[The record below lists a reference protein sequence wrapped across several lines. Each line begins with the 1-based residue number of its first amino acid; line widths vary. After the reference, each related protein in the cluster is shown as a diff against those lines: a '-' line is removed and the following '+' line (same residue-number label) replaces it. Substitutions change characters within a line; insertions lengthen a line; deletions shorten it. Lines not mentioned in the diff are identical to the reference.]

1 LADPVDP
8 NNINPIQIVMA
19 DLRFQRNFGIAAHID
34 AGKTTCTERILYY
47 TGMSHK
53 IGEVHDGA
61 ATTDWMEQEK
71 ERGITITSA
80 AVTCF
85 WNFPTQQGLVDAD
98 SKKYKFNIIDTPG
111 HVDFTVEVERS
122 MRVLDGLVALFS
134 AVDGVEP
141 QSETVWRQ
149 ANRYNVPRLGFVNKM
164 DRAGADFLNVV
175 KQVREM
181 LGAKSV
187 PLQLPIGAEDGFKGI
202 VDLVT
207 MKGIIWNDTTQGMT
221 YEEVPIPEDMKEEVD
236 YWRGQLIEA
245 VAEYDDSLMEKFF
258 DNPDTI
264 SETEIHEAIRKAT
277 IDMSIVPM
285 LCGSAF
291 KNKGVQ
297 TMLDCVVRYL
307 PSPVDIEAI
316 KGINPDT
323 NEEITRKPDSKEP
336 FAALAFKI
344 MTDPFVGRLAFFRC
358 YSGKLEA
365 GSYVKNMRSGK
376 NERISRIMQMHANK
390 QNPIEFIE
398 AGDIGAAVGFKEI
411 KTGDTLCDED
421 HPIVLENMFIPE
433 PVISIAVE
441 PKAQADVDKMGLAIS
456 KLVEEDP
463 TLRVKTD
470 EDSGQTILS
479 GMGELHLEIIVDRMK
494 REFKVEINQGAP
506 QVAYKEAFQA
516 TIEHRETLKKQTGG
530 RGKFADII
538 FEFGPADE
546 EWMKENPGKQ
556 FQFVN
561 DIFGGSIPREFVPAI
576 QKGFEQ
582 SMGNG
587 VLANYPVE
595 NMKVRVFDGGFHAVD
610 SDSMSFELCA
620 KSGFR
625 EAARKAKPVLLEPIM
640 RVEVITPEQY
650 MGDVTGD
657 LNRRRGMLEGMD
669 SRAGAQVI
677 KAKVP
682 LSEMFGYVTQLRS
695 LSSGRATSTMEFSHY
710 NPAPNG
716 IAEEVIAKVKG
727 KLNS

>member
-1 LADPVDP
+1 
-8 NNINPIQIVMA
+8 MA

-53 IGEVHDGA
+53 MGEVHEGA

-80 AVTCF
+80 AVTCY
-85 WNFPTQQGLVDAD
+85 WDFPTQQGKSVPDT
-98 SKKYKFNIIDTPG
+98 KKYKFNIIDTPG

-134 AVDGVEP
+134 SVDGVEP

-149 ANRYNVPRLGFVNKM
+149 ANRYNVPRIGFVNKM
-164 DRAGADFLNVV
+164 DRAGADFLMVV

-187 PLQLPIGAEDGFKGI
+187 PLQLPVGAEDNFKGV
-202 VDLVT
+202 VDL
-207 MKGIIWNDTTQGMT
+207 D
-221 YEEVPIPEDMKEEVD
+221 
-236 YWRGQLIEA
+236 
-245 VAEYDDSLMEKFF
+245 
-258 DNPDTI
+258 PDTI
-264 SETEIHEAIRKAT
+264 TEDEMNAAIRKAT
-277 IDMSIVPM
+277 MDMTIVPM
-285 LCGSAF
+285 ICGSAF

-297 TMLDCVVRYL
+297 ALLDCVVRYL
-307 PSPVDIEAI
+307 PSPIDVGAI
-316 KGINPDT
+316 KGIDPDT
-323 NEEITRKPDSKEP
+323 GEEVSRRPDAKEP

-358 YSGKLEA
+358 YSGRLKA

-376 NERISRIMQMHANK
+376 NERISRIMQMYANK
-390 QNPIEFIE
+390 QNPVPEIE

-411 KTGDTLCDED
+411 KTGDTLCDEN

-433 PVISIAVE
+433 PVISVAIE
-441 PKAQADVDKMGLAIS
+441 PKTQADVDKMGMAIS

-463 TLRVKTD
+463 TLRVRTD
-470 EDSGQTILS
+470 EETGQTILS

-494 REFKVEINQGAP
+494 REFKVEINQGNP
-506 QVAYKEAFQA
+506 QVAYKEAFNA
-516 TIEHRETLKKQTGG
+516 TVQHREVLKKQTGG
-530 RGKFADII
+530 RGKFADIV
-538 FEFGPADE
+538 FDFGPADK
-546 EWMKENPGKQ
+546 EWLAEHTGEH
-556 FQFVN
+556 FQFIN
-561 DIFGGSIPREFVPAI
+561 DLFGGSIPREFVPAI
-576 QKGFEQ
+576 QKGFLQ
-582 SMGNG
+582 SMGTG
-587 VLANYPVE
+587 VLASYPVE
-595 NMKVRVFDGGFHAVD
+595 NMKVRVFDGSFHAVD

-620 KSGFR
+620 KGGFR

-640 RVEVITPEQY
+640 KVEVVTPDQY

-669 SRAGAQVI
+669 SRGNAQVI

-710 NPAPNG
+710 TPAPNN
-716 IAEEVIAKVKG
+716 IAEEVIAKQKG
-727 KLNS
+727 KVKVEE

>member
-1 LADPVDP
+1 
-8 NNINPIQIVMA
+8 MA
-19 DLRFQRNFGIAAHID
+19 DLKFQRNFGIAAHID
-34 AGKTTCTERILYY
+34 AGKTTTTERILRY
-47 TGMSHK
+47 TGMIHK

-80 AVTCF
+80 AVSCQ
-85 WNFPTQQGLVDAD
+85 WNFPTVLGKATPDT
-98 SKKYKFNIIDTPG
+98 KKYYFNIIDTPG

-122 MRVLDGLVALFS
+122 MRVLDGLIALFS

-149 ANRYNVPRLGFVNKM
+149 ANRYKVPRIGFVNKM
-164 DRAGADFLNVV
+164 DRSGADFLMVV
-175 KQVREM
+175 NQVKEM
-181 LGAKSV
+181 LGAKAV
-187 PLQLPIGAEDGFKGI
+187 PLQLPIGAEDNFKGV
-202 VDLVT
+202 VDLIK
-207 MKGIIWNDTTQGMT
+207 MKGIIWHMETEGMT
-221 YEEVPIPEDMKEEVD
+221 FDEIPVPADMVEDVNF
-236 YWRGQLIEA
+236 WRQNLIEA
-245 VAEYDDSLMEKFF
+245 VAEYDDKLLEKFF
-258 DNPDTI
+258 EDPNSI
-264 SETEIHEAIRKAT
+264 TEDEVHEAIRKAT
-277 IDMSIVPM
+277 IDLSIVPM
-285 LCGSAF
+285 MCGSSF

-297 TMLDCVVRYL
+297 TALDAVCRYL
-307 PSPVDIEAI
+307 PSPVDIDAVE
-316 KGINPDT
+316 GTNPDNGET
-323 NEEITRKPDSKEP
+323 IIRKPEATEP

-344 MTDPFVGRLAFFRC
+344 MTDPFVGRLAFFRV
-358 YSGKLEA
+358 YSGHLDA
-365 GSYVKNMRSGK
+365 GSYVLNVRSGK
-376 NERISRIMQMHANK
+376 KERISRIMKMFANK
-390 QNPIEFIE
+390 QNPIDFIE

-411 KTGDTLCDED
+411 KTGDTLCDEN

-470 EDSGQTILS
+470 EETGQTILS
-479 GMGELHLEIIVDRMK
+479 GMGELHLEIIVDRMR
-494 REFKVEINQGAP
+494 REFKVEVNQGAP

-516 TIEHRETLKKQTGG
+516 TIEHRETLKKQSGG
-530 RGKFADII
+530 RGKFADIV
-538 FEFGPADE
+538 FEMGPADG
-546 EWMKENPGKQ
+546 EWLKENPGKQ
-556 FQFVN
+556 MQFVN
-561 DIFGGSIPREFVPAI
+561 DIFGGSIPREFIPAI

-582 SMGNG
+582 SMSTG

-595 NMKVRVFDGGFHAVD
+595 HMKIRVFDGSFHQVD

-640 RVEVITPEQY
+640 KVEVITPEQY

-695 LSSGRATSTMEFSHY
+695 LSSGRASSTMEFSHY
-710 NPAPNG
+710 NPAPNN
-716 IAEEVIAKVKG
+716 IAEEVIARVKG
-727 KLNS
+727 KSN